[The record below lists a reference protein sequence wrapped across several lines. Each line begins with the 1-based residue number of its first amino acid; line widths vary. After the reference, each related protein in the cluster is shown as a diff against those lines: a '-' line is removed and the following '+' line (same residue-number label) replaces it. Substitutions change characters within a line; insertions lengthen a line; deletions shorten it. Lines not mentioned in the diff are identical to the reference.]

1 MSLDQLLTI
10 ATDPILLI
18 SATAGLA
25 VFALAFGLSSLASA
39 QQARLSRI
47 RGAAGRTRRSGQ
59 GREIAHGDDV
69 MAVIRRLVHRLN
81 VMRDQRGEAVAQK
94 LARAGWR
101 SRDAQALYLFGK
113 LALPFVLVLVAVAA
127 LFVVGDQGLS
137 LTVRLAIVAGAGL
150 LGSRLPELIV
160 KNRTERRNKAMQK
173 ALPDAL
179 DLMVICAEAGL
190 SLDASINR
198 VAKEVA
204 PTSGDLADEFGLTL
218 LELRFMPERRRA
230 LENLA
235 KRVDLKAIQALVNTL
250 FQTEKFGTPL
260 AQALRV
266 LAHELRTER
275 MLRAEEKAA
284 RLPAT
289 MTVPLILFIL
299 PALFVV
305 LLGPAILDLGEVLT
319 KF

>member
-1 MSLDQLLTI
+1 MSPAQLLTV

-69 MAVIRRLVHRLN
+69 MAVIRRLVHRFN
-81 VMRDQRGEAVAQK
+81 VMRDQRGEALAQK
-94 LARAGWR
+94 LGRAGWR

-127 LFVVGDQGLS
+127 LFVVGDQGFS

-150 LGSRLPELIV
+150 MGSRLPELIV

>member
-1 MSLDQLLTI
+1 MSPDQLLTI

-25 VFALAFGLSSLASA
+25 VFALAFGLSSFASA
-39 QQARLSRI
+39 QQARHSRI
-47 RGAAGRTRRSGQ
+47 RGAAGRTRRSGR
-59 GREIAHGDDV
+59 GREIAHGDDA
-69 MAVIRRLVHRLN
+69 MALIRRLVHRFN

-137 LTVRLAIVAGAGL
+137 LTVRLGIVVGAGL

-160 KNRTERRNKAMQK
+160 KNRMERRNKAMQK

-204 PTSGDLADEFGLTL
+204 PTSGELADELGLTL

-235 KRVDLKAIQALVNTL
+235 KRVELKAIQALVNTL